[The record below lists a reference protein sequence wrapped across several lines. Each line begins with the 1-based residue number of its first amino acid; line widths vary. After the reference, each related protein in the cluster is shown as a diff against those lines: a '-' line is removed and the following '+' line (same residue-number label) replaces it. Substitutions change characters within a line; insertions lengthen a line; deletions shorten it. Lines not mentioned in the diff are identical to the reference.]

1 MVGYNP
7 WGPKEL
13 DTIECART
21 HLTEETRM
29 IYIYYFKS
37 YHMLFIRMIVKIVSI
52 SLKEEKENLTSPIEL
67 YIGYDFLMT
76 RFGKQ
81 KTLIHKTLPT
91 PQTIRDTLY
100 IMTLPQFKTGY
111 E

>member
-67 YIGYDFLMT
+67 YIGYDFLMM

-81 KTLIHKTLPT
+81 KNSHS
-91 PQTIRDTLY
+91 QNFAHSSDY
-100 IMTLPQFKTGY
+100 QGY
-111 E
+111 FIYNDPSPVQDWL

>member
-7 WGPKEL
+7 WSPKES

-21 HLTEETRM
+21 HLTEETSM
-29 IYIYYFKS
+29 LNIYFKS
-37 YHMLFIRMIVKIVSI
+37 YHMFFLRMIVKIVSI

-67 YIGYDFLMT
+67 YIGYDFLIT

-81 KTLIHKTLPT
+81 KTLIHKTLPA
-91 PQTIRDTLY
+91 PQTISYTLY